1 MRSRIAG
8 GSRLPFK
15 GSIRISHVAATAAVA
30 VAATAAAAAA
40 AAVAAVAAAAAA
52 AAYIIRNSCPSN
64 KFTQI
69 STHKATATTARR
81 CKKTR
86 VICSSI
92 AEHQHLEV

>member
-40 AAVAAVAAAAAA
+40 AAVAAVAAAA